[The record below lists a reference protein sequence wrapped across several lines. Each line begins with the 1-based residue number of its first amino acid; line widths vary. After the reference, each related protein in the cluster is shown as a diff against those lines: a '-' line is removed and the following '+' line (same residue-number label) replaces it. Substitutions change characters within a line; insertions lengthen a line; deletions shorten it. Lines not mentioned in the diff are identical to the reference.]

1 MFGFQKFTSTYSCR
15 FVWLS
20 MLMLLYIHWA
30 VFSEYVNSNAGI
42 MRVVPLLLLL
52 LALLVMNLSNR
63 VAVVYWDGELEDVSK
78 DMFVT
83 ALESDNIPLID
94 DYEHKLDVFMRK
106 YIFLSSK
113 EIKLLDRK
121 IAQINLEVSKFKT
134 DLEDI

>member
-15 FVWLS
+15 FVWLG
-20 MLMLLYIHWA
+20 MLMLLCIHWA
-30 VFSEYVNSNAGI
+30 VFSEYANGNAGI
-42 MRVVPLLLLL
+42 MRVIPLLLLL

-113 EIKLLDRK
+113 EIKLLDRN
-121 IAQINLEVSKFKT
+121 IAQIKLEVSKFKT

>member
-20 MLMLLYIHWA
+20 MLMLLCIHWA

-42 MRVVPLLLLL
+42 MRVIPLLLLL

-113 EIKLLDRK
+113 EIKLLDIK